1 MGKSLRKIIIGG
13 VIGATLGVL
22 YAPRAGKKTRE
33 IIAEKTES
41 LWGEEA
47 QNQGTIIGEVAK
59 TTKSAIN
66 ATKNVCSE
74 VIGAKTDK
82 IQNPEN
88 ETSANNKEY
97 IEDKASDFSE
107 SNVTPVFSEKNDEL
121 RERIENARV
130 EISGKVK
137 ENLNDH
143 KKTAEA
149 KANMEDASKD
159 CKDTK
164 DSKDTK

>member
-1 MGKSLRKIIIGG
+1 M
-13 VIGATLGVL
+13 
-22 YAPRAGKKTRE
+22 
-33 IIAEKTES
+33 
-41 LWGEEA
+41 
-47 QNQGTIIGEVAK
+47 
-59 TTKSAIN
+59 
-66 ATKNVCSE
+66 
-74 VIGAKTDK
+74 
-82 IQNPEN
+82 
-88 ETSANNKEY
+88 SANNKEY

-149 KANMEDASKD
+149 KANIEDASKD